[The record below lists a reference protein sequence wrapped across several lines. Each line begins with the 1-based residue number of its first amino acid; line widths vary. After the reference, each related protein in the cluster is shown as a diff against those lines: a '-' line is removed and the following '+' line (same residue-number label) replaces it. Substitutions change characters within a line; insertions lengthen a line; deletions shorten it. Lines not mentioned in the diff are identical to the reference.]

1 MYAHT
6 ILRVT
11 ADGKAAMRRTGP
23 EISADALQLLRMIDG
38 KSSIAHLTARV
49 GDRITGD
56 FMSVAGDLHRRGW
69 IESVDDPHS
78 TVIMRRSATPDSD
91 DVHMWSEARRGSRL
105 LHEQGFYTHV
115 GHEMRGGD
123 LSAASGMKVLV
134 VEDDE
139 DMVQFMTA
147 LLKEKGFAV
156 THAADTPDV
165 LQLFK
170 DGYRPD
176 IVLLDVVLPSR
187 DGFYVLKH
195 IRRYTDLSDVPV
207 IMVTSR
213 VEDAD
218 LQRGLKEGADGYI
231 SKPIRWETLLACMR
245 DVGGG

>member
-6 ILRVT
+6 ILRLT
-11 ADGKAAMRRTGP
+11 AEGKAAMKQAGP
-23 EISADALQLLRMIDG
+23 DIPADALRLLKMIDG
-38 KSSIAHLTARV
+38 RSSIAHLTARV

-69 IESVDDPHS
+69 IESVDDVPS
-78 TVIMRRSATPDSD
+78 ADAQRRASGLD
-91 DVHMWSEARRGSRL
+91 DDEAPMWSEARRAARL
-105 LHEQGFYTHV
+105 LHEKGFYTHV
-115 GHEMRGGD
+115 SRETPGEP
-123 LSAASGMKVLV
+123 LAASGLKVLV
-134 VEDDE
+134 VEDDQ
-139 DMVQFMTA
+139 DMVQLMTT
-147 LLKEKGFAV
+147 LLGERGFAV
-156 THAADTPDV
+156 TQAADTPDV

-213 VEDAD
+213 VADED

-231 SKPIRWETLLACMR
+231 FKPFRWETLYACMR

>member
-6 ILRVT
+6 ILKVT
-11 ADGKAAMRRTGP
+11 ADGKAAMKEGGP
-23 EISADALQLLRMIDG
+23 AVSPDALRLLRLIDG

-56 FMSVAGDLHRRGW
+56 FMSVASDLHRRGW
-69 IESVDDPHS
+69 IESMGDEQSTGTKPAVSGLDGDDAQ
-78 TVIMRRSATPDSD
+78 I
-91 DVHMWSEARRGSRL
+91 WSEARRAARL

-115 GHEMRGGD
+115 SHETPGEPP
-123 LSAASGMKVLV
+123 AASGLKVLV

-139 DMVQFMTA
+139 DMVQLMTA
-147 LLKEKGFAV
+147 LLGQHGFAV

-213 VEDAD
+213 VADED

-231 SKPIRWETLLACMR
+231 FKPFQWETLLACMR
-245 DVGGG
+245 DVSGG